1 MQKEWHTATK
11 PLFIDQT
18 RAVGLRTMFKSWFTM
33 TSATGFSG
41 SVLIKIWASGLYRPI
56 CSDGGLVEEGLS
68 AFDSLLEFL
77 EF

>member
-1 MQKEWHTATK
+1 MQKEWHTVTK

-56 CSDGGLVEEGLS
+56 SSDGGLVEEGLS